1 MARRRST
8 TFAGTPPR
16 DDTSLK
22 IAVAGAIFILGIGV
36 GLAISTL
43 NPTVRTVDVTR
54 LEYLAGQFCT
64 NFGYAAV
71 VTTNRIYV
79 TLNPYNVYVS
89 QSDSQPGCVVLP
101 NNWNQLQQRQLITGE
116 DIQRCRARLNTFGYA
131 GNIDDPQSVKVDCIY
146 ESKDAQAA
154 FLPQNPQNTQPTP

>member
-1 MARRRST
+1 MARRRSAS
-8 TFAGTPPR
+8 FATSPSK
-16 DDTSLK
+16 DDTGLK
-22 IAVAGAIFILGIGV
+22 IAIAGAIFVLGIGIGV
-36 GLAISTL
+36 AISTL

-54 LEYLAGQFCT
+54 LEFLAGQFCT

-89 QSDSQPGCVVLP
+89 QSDSEPGCVVLP
-101 NNWNQLQQRQLITGE
+101 NNWNQLQQRQLITAE
-116 DIQRCRARLNTFGYA
+116 DVQRCRARLNTFGYA
-131 GNIDDPQSVKVDCIY
+131 GNIDNPEKLKVDCIY

-154 FLPQNPQNTQPTP
+154 FLPPSSQPQP

>member
-1 MARRRST
+1 MARRRPAN
-8 TFAGTPPR
+8 FATTPPK

-22 IAVAGAIFILGIGV
+22 IAIAGAIFVLGIGIGV
-36 GLAISTL
+36 AISTL

-54 LEYLAGQFCT
+54 LEFLAGQFCT

-89 QSDSQPGCVVLP
+89 QSDSEPGCVVLP
-101 NNWNQLQQRQLITGE
+101 NNWNQLQQRQLITS
-116 DIQRCRARLNTFGYA
+116 DDVQRCRARLNTFGYA
-131 GNIDDPQSVKVDCIY
+131 GNIDNPEKLKVDCIY

-154 FLPQNPQNTQPTP
+154 FTPPTPPPQP

>member
-1 MARRRST
+1 MARRRSASFST
-8 TFAGTPPR
+8 SPPK
-16 DDTSLK
+16 DDTGLK
-22 IAVAGAIFILGIGV
+22 IAIAGAIFILGIGIGV
-36 GLAISTL
+36 AISTL

-54 LEYLAGQFCT
+54 LEFLAGQFCT

-89 QSDSQPGCVVLP
+89 QSDSEPGCVVLP
-101 NNWNQLQQRQLITGE
+101 NNWNQLQQRQLITAE
-116 DIQRCRARLNTFGYA
+116 DVQRCRARLNTFGYA
-131 GNIDDPQSVKVDCIY
+131 GNIDNPEKLKVDCIY

-154 FLPQNPQNTQPTP
+154 FLPPSSQPQP

>member
-1 MARRRST
+1 MARRRSAS
-8 TFAGTPPR
+8 FAATPPK

-22 IAVAGAIFILGIGV
+22 IAIAGAIFVLGIGIGV
-36 GLAISTL
+36 AISTL

-54 LEYLAGQFCT
+54 LEFLAGQFCT

-89 QSDSQPGCVVLP
+89 QSDSEPGCVVLP
-101 NNWNQLQQRQLITGE
+101 NNWNQLQQRQLINSE
-116 DIQRCRARLNTFGYA
+116 DVQRCRARLNTFGYA
-131 GNIDDPQSVKVDCIY
+131 GNIDEPDKLKVDCIY

-154 FLPQNPQNTQPTP
+154 FTPPTPSPQP

>member
-1 MARRRST
+1 MARRRPAN
-8 TFAGTPPR
+8 FATTPPK

-22 IAVAGAIFILGIGV
+22 IAIAGAIFVLGIGIGV
-36 GLAISTL
+36 AISTL

-54 LEYLAGQFCT
+54 LEFLAGQFCT

-89 QSDSQPGCVVLP
+89 QSDSEPGCVVLP
-101 NNWNQLQQRQLITGE
+101 NNWNQLQQRQLITS
-116 DIQRCRARLNTFGYA
+116 DDVQRCRARLNTFGYA
-131 GNIDDPQSVKVDCIY
+131 GNIDEPEKLKVDCIY

-154 FLPQNPQNTQPTP
+154 FTPPTNPPQP

>member
-1 MARRRST
+1 MARRRSAS
-8 TFAGTPPR
+8 FANSPSK
-16 DDTSLK
+16 DDTGLK
-22 IAVAGAIFILGIGV
+22 IAIAGAIFVLGIGIGV
-36 GLAISTL
+36 AISTL

-54 LEYLAGQFCT
+54 LEFLAGQFCT

-89 QSDSQPGCVVLP
+89 QSDSEPGCVVLP
-101 NNWNQLQQRQLITGE
+101 NNWNQLQQRQLITAE
-116 DIQRCRARLNTFGYA
+116 DVQRCRARLNTFGYA
-131 GNIDDPQSVKVDCIY
+131 GNIDNPEKLKVDCIY

-154 FLPQNPQNTQPTP
+154 FLPPSSQPQP